1 LTITETIKK
10 LQQIQSELK
19 QLAKKLHEKKEIADS
34 DQRHNNF
41 RELEINTERKTDML
55 EGEVKKSR
63 RELEIARETLGLNKD
78 DKNMLKT

>member
-1 LTITETIKK
+1 MTITETIKK